1 VDLGL
6 YYSFD
11 ESFSLQMTDLE
22 VDTQILNNV
31 KNLENPNYSS
41 KKKGSGRKMPS
52 QFVVSKFIYT
62 NVQWQ
67 EMNT

>member
-1 VDLGL
+1 
-6 YYSFD
+6 
-11 ESFSLQMTDLE
+11 MTDLE

-31 KNLENPNYSS
+31 KNLKNPNYSS
-41 KKKGSGRKMPS
+41 KKKGSGRKMPT

-62 NVQWQ
+62 NVLWQ